1 MTKRVLSFVLA
12 LLMVVGMLPAPVHA
26 ADTLEDA
33 MAEVNIYAKDQKL
46 NWLTMNG
53 SVKEQE
59 YTYYNYRSAQ
69 TGETKE
75 IPAYCVDPRLYGV
88 PAKTSEGTPI
98 KYAAESTVNDPKVCG
113 IISNGYPHMTL
124 NDLGLQSKE
133 EAYYATKTAVWIY
146 LLGNW
151 TISGLGVNPNLTGAD
166 KEAAQRVLAATKTIY
181 QRGMY
186 WNELVSPKLTATAET
201 SKAAPATINGT
212 EYYEKSC
219 CCAIRLQI

>member
-1 MTKRVLSFVLA
+1 MTKRIMSFVLA
-12 LLMVVGMLPAPVHA
+12 LLMVVGLFPAPAHA
-26 ADTLEDA
+26 ADTLEEA

-88 PAKTSEGTPI
+88 PALTSEGTPI
-98 KYAAESTVNDPKVCG
+98 KYKAESAVNDPKVCG
-113 IISNGYPHMTL
+113 IIANGYPHMTL

-133 EAYYATKTAVWIY
+133 EAYYATKTALWCY

-151 TISGLGVNPNLTGAD
+151 SVSGLGINPNLAGAD
-166 KEAAQRVLAATKTIY
+166 KEAAQRVLTATKAIY

-186 WNELVSPKLTATAET
+186 WDELYSPKLTATADT
-201 SKAAPATINGT
+201 STATLVTIGGKD
-212 EYYEKSC
+212 YYQQVYAS
-219 CCAIRLQI
+219 